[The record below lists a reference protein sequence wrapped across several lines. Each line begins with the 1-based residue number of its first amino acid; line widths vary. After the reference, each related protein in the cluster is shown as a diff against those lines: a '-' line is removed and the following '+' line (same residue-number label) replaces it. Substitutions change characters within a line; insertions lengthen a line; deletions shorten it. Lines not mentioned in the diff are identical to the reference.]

1 MPVAFIDWAHL
12 YMTKYLSFDMTN
24 PYKISFVK
32 GVSIIVLLII
42 VLLVILFF
50 TGCSASY
57 RQAQDIKKLD
67 ALSVQQQPEFKR
79 LANLLDP
86 CFTVKGKSDTVIK
99 QGKRDTIITPG
110 SIVITRIKDTVVK
123 TVTLPGRQVTIPTFT
138 TITDTI
144 PDNRAL
150 TAQIALFK
158 VKADSL
164 IIERTLRMKVSTEN
178 THKLYWIIGL
188 ALGWLIT
195 IALVIYFKL

>member
-1 MPVAFIDWAHL
+1 M
-12 YMTKYLSFDMTN
+12 KR
-24 PYKISFVK
+24 
-32 GVSIIVLLII
+32 LLPI
-42 VLLVILFF
+42 LLFLAS
-50 TGCSASY
+50 CSASY

-67 ALSVQQQPEFKR
+67 ALAIQQQPAFKR

-86 CFTVKGKSDTVIK
+86 CFTVRGKSDTVIK
-99 QGKRDTIITPG
+99 QGKRDTLYTPG
-110 SIVITRIKDTVVK
+110 SIIITHVKDTVVK

-150 TAQIALFK
+150 TACRALFK

-164 IIERTLRMKVSTEN
+164 NKVNAKLEVITSEN